1 MKEEIEQSRVH
12 ILSPEVARKIAAGE
26 VIERPASIIRELLD
40 NAVDSGAKN
49 IQVEIKSGGIDS
61 IRIVDDGC
69 GMTKEDLKTCAHP
82 HATSKIST
90 ETDLLKLSTLG
101 FRGEALSSIAAV
113 SRLQITSGQWTMKAS
128 ITEDHIISPCTPVK
142 GTIVTSE
149 GLFENFP
156 ARRMFLKRPASEG
169 IACRQIFIEKALPRP
184 DISFRFTV
192 DGKEKDILPACNSLK
207 SRIIKACGI
216 FENENAFYE
225 IAAKSDNTNEW
236 SFKLIIG
243 NPDVNRDSK
252 KNISIYVNGRKIQEY
267 SLVQAIEYGCQGF
280 FPNGSHPVAYLF
292 VEMDPSLVDF
302 NIHPAKREVRFKD
315 SSSLHHGISS
325 SIKNFFKQYT
335 IKNMLEE
342 VKPESSLDLYTE
354 KKEEEPTFSKENQK
368 AKYPANNIG
377 EYKAEDT
384 NNKIINDILAF
395 EEEENSSKADINYF
409 ADTNS
414 SYEEK
419 VNKSVSDSALSTK
432 EKAPSYEITRS
443 NSSPKT
449 NKLPH
454 VIPSVTSS
462 YLSHM
467 VSKSFDTN
475 LMTEKKEAE
484 SDGDFKYLGTT
495 LGVFLLVEKD
505 NTLYII
511 DQHAAHERIIFNKI
525 LEDSGKMQYLL
536 LPYILETNSDED
548 DKYMA
553 SISEALK
560 KAGFT
565 VKNCGKGRWEFTTVP
580 LKWKGTEKDLYNDLL
595 EKHIEPKDILYRTAA
610 SAACRAA
617 VMDGHILDRETAS
630 EIAKKALELP
640 DPHCPHGRPVF
651 HKLSKK
657 DLFMAVKRI
666 Q

>member
-1 MKEEIEQSRVH
+1 MKEEIEQGRVH

-26 VIERPASIIRELLD
+26 VIERPSSIIRELLD

-90 ETDLLKLSTLG
+90 ETDLLNLSTLG

-142 GTIVTSE
+142 GTIVSSE

-184 DISFRFTV
+184 DISFKFTA
-192 DGKEKDILPACNSLK
+192 DGKEKDILPACDSLK
-207 SRIIKACGI
+207 SRILKACGI

-225 IAAKSDNTNEW
+225 ISAKSDNKDDW

-243 NPDVNRDSK
+243 NPDVNRDTK

-292 VEMDPSLVDF
+292 VEMNPSLVDF
-302 NIHPAKREVRFKD
+302 NIHPAKREVRFRD

-325 SIKNFFKQYT
+325 SIKDFFRQYT
-335 IKNMLEE
+335 IKNMIEDS
-342 VKPESSLDLYTE
+342 KTESSLDLYTE
-354 KKEEEPTFSKENQK
+354 KREEELPPSYSEEKQIN
-368 AKYPANNIG
+368 
-377 EYKAEDT
+377 D
-384 NNKIINDILAF
+384 KIIDDIITF
-395 EEEENSSKADINYF
+395 EEKATTEKKDISY
-409 ADTNS
+409 
-414 SYEEK
+414 SYEKNIEK
-419 VNKSVSDSALSTK
+419 PTSEAFLTTK
-432 EKAPSYEITRS
+432 EKTPSYEISRNTYSQKPSR
-443 NSSPKT
+443 
-449 NKLPH
+449 LPH

-462 YLSHM
+462 YLSHIAN
-467 VSKSFDTN
+467 KSFDN
-475 LMTEKKEAE
+475 ETEKVKTSNDE
-484 SDGDFKYLGTT
+484 DFKYLGST
-495 LGVFLLVEKD
+495 LGVFLLVEKN

-525 LEDSGKMQYLL
+525 LADSGKMQYLL
-536 LPYILETNSDED
+536 LPYVIETNSDED

-553 SISEALK
+553 SISEELQ

-565 VKNCGKGRWEFTTVP
+565 VKNCGKGKWEFTTVP
-580 LKWKGTEKDLYNDLL
+580 LRWKGKEKDLYNDLL
-595 EKHIEPKDILYRTAA
+595 EKHIEPKDILYHTAA
-610 SAACRAA
+610 SSACRAA

-640 DPHCPHGRPVF
+640 DPHCPHGRPIF
-651 HKLSKK
+651 YKLSKK